1 MPTIPFTQVDA
12 FTVGGRALTGN
23 PAAVMPLEGDWLDD
37 ATLLAIAIENNLS
50 ETAFTLPCTD
60 GEADYEL
67 RWFTPGCEVAM
78 CGHATLASAH
88 ALIGDAE
95 AIRFRT
101 RKAGIITVT
110 RDGDSLVLDMPIAS
124 GAEDSRAAQALAAV
138 GTGDEALFFDGV
150 EPIVIIPLADEAAVR
165 ACTPDFGALKSIE
178 ALVIVTAPG
187 ERTDFASRVF
197 AGAYGID
204 EDPVTGAAH
213 MGLAP
218 YWADRLG
225 KDRMTAHQAS
235 ARGGDLSCAI
245 AGNRLHLG
253 GGARTV
259 IRGEFSF

>member
-1 MPTIPFTQVDA
+1 MPTLPFTQVDA
-12 FTVGGRALTGN
+12 FTVGGAALTGN
-23 PAAVMPLEGDWLDD
+23 PAAVMPLEGDWFDD
-37 ATLLAIAIENNLS
+37 ATLLAIAVENNLS
-50 ETAFTLPCTD
+50 ETAFTLPCAD
-60 GEADYEL
+60 DDADYDL

-88 ALIGDAE
+88 VLIGE
-95 AIRFRT
+95 ADRIRFRT

-110 RDGDSLVLDMPIAS
+110 RDGNRLVLDMPFATAS
-124 GAEDSRAAQALAAV
+124 KDPRAAQALAAV
-138 GTGDEALFFDGV
+138 GSGGEAHFYAGV

-165 ACTPDFGALKSIE
+165 ACTPDFGVLKTVE

-187 ERTDFASRVF
+187 NRTDFASRVF

-225 KDRMTAHQAS
+225 KQRMSAHQAS
-235 ARGGDLSCAI
+235 TRGGDLSCAI
-245 AGNRLHLG
+245 TGDRLHLG
-253 GGARTV
+253 GEARTV
-259 IRGEFSF
+259 IRGKFSF